1 MPTTEPLDPGDDA
14 EGRLKPIAEFT
25 SATTTGTAPRAA
37 TPTASHTASS
47 VAPRPTMSAS
57 PQHIQ
62 PQPTTHTGAPRPMGL
77 RTTLRTPGVSLHST
91 NTTTEDKP
99 QTPVKG
105 QHVPRTEPFTPDDL
119 VRAWRDF
126 IDSNAPE
133 HLLVNAM
140 RAAIP
145 KPAHDNVY
153 NVTQSEVHIAL
164 IRDNLERL
172 TAYLRNALNNDSV
185 GLELAVV
192 SEDSPLAWNDREF
205 VNHLIA
211 DDPAMNEFIDILK
224 LSLT

>member
-25 SATTTGTAPRAA
+25 AATTTGTAPRAA
-37 TPTASHTASS
+37 TPTASPTVATPHPGVSS
-47 VAPRPTMSAS
+47 VPRVATSHFAAS
-57 PQHIQ
+57 HP
-62 PQPTTHTGAPRPMGL
+62 GGL
-77 RTTLRTPGVSLHST
+77 RTTLRTPGVGLHGAPPTAEKTS
-91 NTTTEDKP
+91 KA
-99 QTPVKG
+99 PVKG
-105 QHVPRTEPFTPDDL
+105 QHVVRTSPYTPDDL
-119 VRAWRDF
+119 VRAWKDF
-126 IDSNAPE
+126 IEANAPE

-153 NVTQSEVHIAL
+153 AVTQSEVHIAL
-164 IRDNLERL
+164 IRDNLDRL
-172 TAYLRNALNNDSV
+172 VAYLRNALDNDSV
-185 GLELAVV
+185 ELELAVV

-211 DDPAMNEFIDILK
+211 DSPAMNEFIDILK